1 MKTKILYITFTSIQY
16 DAEKGQTSFTF
27 DSEGVD
33 VIGFDIIAANKIL
46 KSPSIDWSVDDN
58 IFTVSG
64 IPGKYK
70 GFELKLYYE
79 DAPSIK
85 VKPHTMD
92 LNTGTIIEVD
102 TIKAGA
108 IFDPE
113 LIEEIQQTV
122 ESLAK
127 TVTMLENKVE
137 ALEEKSTHQP
147 VVGGS
152 QKQNNNKYKNNNNR
166 NQKEGNVIV
175 EDV

>member
-46 KSPSIDWSVDDN
+46 KYPSIDWSVDDN
-58 IFTVSG
+58 IFTVSC

-85 VKPHTMD
+85 VKPHVMD
-92 LNTGTIIEVD
+92 LNTGTIEVD
-102 TIKAGA
+102 TLKAGA

-137 ALEEKSTHQP
+137 ALEEKSTRQP

-152 QKQNNNKYKNNNNR
+152 QKQNNTKYKNNNNR